1 VSRRTGF
8 TDSALVRLLARL
20 TDVNVPESKKSFSDE
35 LSQWLGWKDAIALY
49 SALDGSPTTPS
60 LNASVSVSTEESEFN
75 RVRATLVNAIAED
88 RTLMR
93 NESADVAADFAPY
106 RRRYLA
112 RQQTMAAR
120 IGPLRNRLRTK
131 LESRSPAMAQLAA
144 VDAVME
150 QALNAHEQSL
160 LATIPVLLDKHFK
173 RLMLTNE
180 ADRAASE
187 SDIEVPPAAWLD
199 VFINDMEVLSL
210 AELDTRL
217 QPIEGLLEALRKN

>member
-1 VSRRTGF
+1 M
-8 TDSALVRLLARL
+8 LARL
-20 TDVNVPESKKSFSDE
+20 TDIDVPESRKSFSDQ

-49 SALDGSPTTPS
+49 SALDGNPTTALPD
-60 LNASVSVSTEESEFN
+60 ASVSVNAEESEFN
-75 RVRATLVNAIAED
+75 RVRAALVNAIAED

-93 NESADVAADFAPY
+93 NEAADVATDFAPY

-120 IGPLRNRLRTK
+120 INPLRNRLRTK

-150 QALNAHEQSL
+150 QALSAHEQSL
-160 LATIPVLLDKHFK
+160 LATVPVLLEKHFK
-173 RLMLTNE
+173 RLKLINE
-180 ADRAASE
+180 VDQATSE
-187 SDIEVPPAAWLD
+187 LDIEVPPAAWLD

-217 QPIEGLLEALRKN
+217 QPVEGLLEALRKN